1 MPLAQ
6 FVAFHAVA
14 EPTRE
19 TLPMPAFAVMIA
31 RSADGIVLVFNRYR
45 KVWELPGG
53 FIDSD
58 ETPRQAAERELA
70 EEADCQARDTQW
82 LGIVEVSD
90 GKSHLGAVFRCEVD
104 AVPAHFENAE
114 TAGIA
119 LWGSGPA
126 PQPLGHSDAALLARF
141 G

>member
-14 EPTRE
+14 EPTRD
-19 TLPMPAFAVMIA
+19 TSPMPAFAVMIA
-31 RSADGIVLVFNRYR
+31 RSAGGIVLVFNRYR

-53 FIDSD
+53 FIDAG

-70 EEADCQARDTQW
+70 EEADCRARDTRW
-82 LGIVEVSD
+82 LGMVEVSD
-90 GKSHLGAVFRCEVD
+90 GKSYLGAVFHCEVD
-104 AVPAHFENAE
+104 AVSAHFENAE

-119 LWGSGPA
+119 FWGIGPA
-126 PQPLGHSDAALLARF
+126 PQPLGHTDAALLARF